1 MLKVA
6 VFNTDAEFALS
17 LRNQLQANRDARIVA
32 EVSNPDE
39 LIPTVER
46 LTPDVVIVYLYPEPD
61 PLLTLA
67 SRLNR
72 TCQKSRIFAIA
83 DSSDPQLIL
92 TSMRSGMCEF
102 LTKPIDSEQLSMA
115 LAKVA
120 ALKPPGAAKGRIL
133 ATVRSTGG
141 CGATFVVVNTACEL
155 VSSCDQTVVVLDLD
169 FCGGQVATYL
179 DLMPSFT
186 LGDLAE
192 SSETLDPQMLER
204 VLTKHSS
211 GLAVIAR
218 PTALSQGEL
227 LQTNQAHK
235 LITAVIST
243 LTDMYDY
250 VILDGLSPSNQAD
263 LGVLR
268 MADNILLVMNLLV
281 PSIRNAHR
289 ILEAMTHR
297 HGLGGEGPSTN
308 VASVESPSERIL
320 LVINR
325 LGRESSYLRIQDVE
339 KTLKHKIFAQVP
351 DDWRTVSRSI
361 NAGDPLSLYAPN
373 SKIRAS
379 LVDVAMRLAGKE
391 PSSGTRAS
399 STRAA
404 RTGHSGSGSSRNNL
418 GLLSRMF
425 HRAAERNRAG
435 QRNSRR
441 SLAGVVSGKPHE
453 RTNR

>member
-1 MLKVA
+1 
-6 VFNTDAEFALS
+6 
-17 LRNQLQANRDARIVA
+17 
-32 EVSNPDE
+32 
-39 LIPTVER
+39 
-46 LTPDVVIVYLYPEPD
+46 
-61 PLLTLA
+61 
-67 SRLNR
+67 
-72 TCQKSRIFAIA
+72 
-83 DSSDPQLIL
+83 
-92 TSMRSGMCEF
+92 MCEF

-120 ALKPPGAAKGRIL
+120 ALKPPGTAKGRIL

-141 CGATFVVVNTACEL
+141 CGATFVAVNTACEL

-179 DLMPSFT
+179 DLIPSFT

-235 LITAVIST
+235 LVTAVIST

-263 LGVLR
+263 LGLLR

-308 VASVESPSERIL
+308 VASAESPLERIL
-320 LVINR
+320 LIINR

-361 NAGDPLSLYAPN
+361 NAGDPLALYAPS
-373 SKIRAS
+373 SKIRTS

-391 PSSGTRAS
+391 PSNGTRSS
-399 STRAA
+399 STRAL
-404 RTGHSGSGSSRNNL
+404 RTGHSGSGSSRNGL

-441 SLAGVVSGKPHE
+441 SLAGVVSGETHE

>member
-6 VFNTDAEFALS
+6 IFNTDGEFALS

-32 EVSNPDE
+32 EVSDPDE
-39 LIPTVER
+39 LIATVER

-72 TCQKSRIFAIA
+72 SCPHIRIFAIA
-83 DSSDPQLIL
+83 DSNDPQLIL

-102 LTKPIDSEQLSMA
+102 LTTPIDSEQLHMA

-120 ALKPPGAAKGRIL
+120 ALKPAGSAKGKII

-141 CGATFVVVNTACEL
+141 CGATFLAVNTACEL
-155 VSSCDQTVVVLDLD
+155 VSSCNQSVAVVDMD

-192 SSETLDPQMLER
+192 SSETLDPRMLER

-218 PTALSQGEL
+218 PSALAQGEL
-227 LQTNQAHK
+227 LQSPQANS

-250 VILDGLSPSNQAD
+250 VILDGLSPISQAD
-263 LGVLR
+263 LGLLR
-268 MADNILLVMNLLV
+268 MADHILLVMNLLV

-289 ILEAMTHR
+289 ILEAMIHR
-297 HGLGGEGPSTN
+297 HGLGGASPSAIA
-308 VASVESPSERIL
+308 VSAESPLEQIL
-320 LVINR
+320 LIINR

-361 NAGDPLSLYAPN
+361 NAGDPLALYAPN
-373 SKIRAS
+373 SKIRTN
-379 LVDVAMRLAGKE
+379 LVDIAMRLTGSD
-391 PSSGTRAS
+391 PSSGSQSCSTGAGRSGQAS
-399 STRAA
+399 SHN
-404 RTGHSGSGSSRNNL
+404 GL
-418 GLLSRMF
+418 GLLGRMF
-425 HRAAERNRAG
+425 HRAADRNRG
-435 QRNSRR
+435 SQMNSQR
-441 SLAGVVSGKPHE
+441 SLAGVVPGQAKEKPNH
-453 RTNR
+453 

>member
-1 MLKVA
+1 MIKVV
-6 VFNTDAEFALS
+6 VFNTDDEFASS
-17 LRNQLQANRDARIVA
+17 LRNHLQANRDARIVA

-46 LTPDVVIVYLYPEPD
+46 LTPDVVIVYLHPEPD

-83 DSSDPQLIL
+83 DSGDPQLIL

-120 ALKPPGAAKGRIL
+120 ALKPSGAAKGRIL

-141 CGATFVVVNTACEL
+141 CGATFVAVNTACEL
-155 VSSCDQTVVVLDLD
+155 VSSCNQTVVVLDLD

-235 LITAVIST
+235 LVTAVIST

-250 VILDGLSPSNQAD
+250 VILDGLSPSNQTD
-263 LGVLR
+263 LGLLR

-289 ILEAMTHR
+289 ILEAMTRR
-297 HGLGGEGPSTN
+297 HGLGGEGPSAN
-308 VASVESPSERIL
+308 LASAESPLERIL
-320 LVINR
+320 LIINR

-339 KTLKHKIFAQVP
+339 KTLKHKIFAQ
-351 DDWRTVSRSI
+351 
-361 NAGDPLSLYAPN
+361 
-373 SKIRAS
+373 
-379 LVDVAMRLAGKE
+379 
-391 PSSGTRAS
+391 
-399 STRAA
+399 
-404 RTGHSGSGSSRNNL
+404 
-418 GLLSRMF
+418 
-425 HRAAERNRAG
+425 
-435 QRNSRR
+435 
-441 SLAGVVSGKPHE
+441 
-453 RTNR
+453 